1 MELKNLE
8 ALKEEIAHLEE
19 AERLV
24 EMFEN
29 CFNSYYEF
37 RDFVIKNTKYISER
51 ERNSLWGRLD
61 EYFDF
66 DDEE

>member
-19 AERLV
+19 AERLI
-24 EMFEN
+24 EIFEH

-37 RDFVIKNTKYISER
+37 RDFVIKNAKCLSES
-51 ERNSLWGRLD
+51 EQKGLLCRLD
-61 EYFDF
+61 GYFNF

>member
-24 EMFEN
+24 EIFKN
-29 CFNSYYEF
+29 CFDSYYEF
-37 RDFVIKNTKYISER
+37 RNFVIDHARFLTTDEENR
-51 ERNSLWGRLD
+51 LWGKLD
-61 EYFDF
+61 DYFGF